1 MTYLELVNKVLVR
14 LREDTVATVNQTAY
28 SRLIGEFVN
37 DAIRQVEDAWDWSAL
52 RTTLTVSTS
61 SDIFNYVLTGSQ
73 NRVKIL
79 DVVNDTSNFFLTYK
93 DQHWFNNTFL
103 NTTPAKGSPFFYT
116 FNGVDANGDTQVDLY
131 PIPNGAYI
139 LRFNVVQRTPEFTND
154 ADELLV
160 PYLPVIHM
168 AVALAT
174 RERGESGGN
183 MTPELFMSADR
194 MLSDAIALDASKHP
208 EELVFTAV

>member
-1 MTYLELVNKVLVR
+1 MTYLELVNKVLLR

-28 SRLIGEFVN
+28 SSLIGEFVN
-37 DAIRQVEDAWDWSAL
+37 DAFRQVEDAWDWSAL

-61 SDIFNYVLTGSQ
+61 ANIFNYILTNSG
-73 NRVKIL
+73 NRGKIL
-79 DVVNDTSNFFLTYK
+79 DVINDTSNFFIKYK

-103 NTTPAKGSPFFYT
+103 NTDPATGSPQYFT

-131 PIPNGAYI
+131 PIPNGTYT
-139 LRFNVVQRTPEFTND
+139 LRFNMILRSPELTSDTDEIVVPT
-154 ADELLV
+154 
-160 PYLPVIHM
+160 LPIIHL

-183 MTPELFMSADR
+183 MTPELFLSADR

-208 EELVFTAV
+208 EELVFAAV

>member
-116 FNGVDANGDTQVDLY
+116 FNGIDANGDTQVDLY
-131 PIPNGAYI
+131 PIPNGAYT

>member
-116 FNGVDANGDTQVDLY
+116 FNGIDANGDTQVDLY
-131 PIPNGAYI
+131 PIPNGAYT
-139 LRFNVVQRTPEFTND
+139 LRFNVIQRTPEFTND

-160 PYLPVIHM
+160 PHLPVIHM

>member
-1 MTYLELVNKVLVR
+1 MTYLELVNKVLLR

-28 SRLIGEFVN
+28 SSLIGEFVN
-37 DAIRQVEDAWDWSAL
+37 DAFRQVEDAWDWSAL
-52 RTTLTVSTS
+52 RTTLTVTTS
-61 SDIFNYVLTGSQ
+61 ADIFNYILTNSG
-73 NRVKIL
+73 NRGKIL
-79 DVVNDTSNFFLTYK
+79 DVINDTSNFFIKYK

-103 NTTPAKGSPFFYT
+103 NTDPATGSPQYFT

-131 PIPNGAYI
+131 PIPNGTYT
-139 LRFNVVQRTPEFTND
+139 LRFNMILRSPELTSDTDEIVVPT
-154 ADELLV
+154 
-160 PYLPVIHM
+160 LPIIHL

-183 MTPELFMSADR
+183 MTPELFLSADR

-208 EELVFTAV
+208 EELVFAAV

>member
-1 MTYLELVNKVLVR
+1 MTYLEAVNKVLVR
-14 LREDTVATVNQTAY
+14 LREDTVSTVDQTAY

-37 DAIRQVEDAWDWSAL
+37 DALRMVEDAWDWSAL
-52 RTTLTVSTS
+52 RTTLTVTTS
-61 SDIFNYVLTGSQ
+61 ADIFNYILTNSG
-73 NRVKIL
+73 NRGKIL
-79 DVVNDTSNFFLTYK
+79 DVVNDTSNFFLKYK

-103 NTTPAKGSPFFYT
+103 NSEPSKASPQYYT

-131 PIPNGAYI
+131 PIPDGVYAVRFNMI
-139 LRFNVVQRTPEFTND
+139 LRSPEMSAD
-154 ADELLV
+154 ADEIIV
-160 PYLPVIHM
+160 PWMPIVHL

-183 MTPELFMSADR
+183 MTPELFASADR

-208 EELVFTAV
+208 EETIFAPV

>member
-116 FNGVDANGDTQVDLY
+116 FNGIDANGDTQVDLY
-131 PIPNGAYI
+131 PIPNGAYT
-139 LRFNVVQRTPEFTND
+139 LRFNVIQRTPEFTND

>member
-1 MTYLELVNKVLVR
+1 MTYLELVNKVLLR

-28 SRLIGEFVN
+28 SSLIGEFVN
-37 DAIRQVEDAWDWSAL
+37 DAFRQVEDAWDWSAL
-52 RTTLTVSTS
+52 RTTLTVTTS
-61 SDIFNYVLTGSQ
+61 ANIFNYILTNSG
-73 NRVKIL
+73 NRGKIL
-79 DVVNDTSNFFLTYK
+79 DVINDTSNFFIKYK

-103 NTTPAKGSPFFYT
+103 NTDPATGSPQYFT

-131 PIPNGAYI
+131 PIPNGTYT
-139 LRFNVVQRTPEFTND
+139 LRFNMILRSPELTSDTDEIVVPT
-154 ADELLV
+154 
-160 PYLPVIHM
+160 LPIIHL

-183 MTPELFMSADR
+183 MTPELFLSADR

-208 EELVFTAV
+208 EELVFAAV